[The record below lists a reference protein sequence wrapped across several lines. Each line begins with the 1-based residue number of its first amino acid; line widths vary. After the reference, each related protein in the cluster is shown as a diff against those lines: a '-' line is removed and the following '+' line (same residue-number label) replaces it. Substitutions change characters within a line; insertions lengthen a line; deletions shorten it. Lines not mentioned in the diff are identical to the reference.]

1 MRFTYV
7 LLVGLLLKPQSVE
20 AHGLNGG
27 MSILRL
33 AGNVLYVTATPSQ
46 QLFAQF
52 DQNTDKNI
60 DKDELHSQRGAIL
73 ALFKEMLVVTD
84 QEGNK
89 GQLIFEDVSLPH
101 SHPADGVDEA
111 WKHLTFNIR
120 YQWQTQPQWL
130 DLHYLGAE
138 VSPLNTQAQKFSPAQ
153 ALVNQRPLEPA
164 VSGQL
169 NSSKAIVRFFESSG
183 NVRTFPVNK
192 QGEWT
197 RERILSFVVVLGLG
211 LALVRLFVGR
221 KET

>member
-7 LLVGLLLKPQSVE
+7 LLVGLLLKPQNVE
-20 AHGLNGG
+20 AHGLNAG
-27 MSILRL
+27 MGILRL

-52 DQNTDKNI
+52 DQNTDRNI
-60 DKDELHSQRGAIL
+60 DKDELNSQREAIL

-84 QEGNK
+84 QVGNK
-89 GQLIFEDVSLPH
+89 GQLIFEDASLPH
-101 SHPADGVDEA
+101 SHPADRVDDA

-120 YQWQTQPQWL
+120 YQWKTQPQWL

-138 VSPLNTQAQKFSPAQ
+138 ISPLNTQAQKFSPAQ

-169 NSSKAIVRFFESSG
+169 NSSKVIVRFFESPG
-183 NVRTFPVNK
+183 KVRTFPVNK
-192 QGEWT
+192 QSEWT
-197 RERILSFVVVLGLG
+197 LERRLSVVVVLGLG
-211 LALVRLFVGR
+211 LALIGLFVR
-221 KET
+221 KKES